1 MDGRMGSLQRA
12 MGAMETSMTAAV
24 RDESQKTRDCVA
36 TGLEEAA
43 RSFRGGG
50 RAVATEQVERLA
62 TTMAAGDTGGGLAYT
77 DHQFFAS
84 HKSVQS
90 FYNEYYGLGDFEG
103 VPISGG
109 LVAMDDKFGAKWR
122 KSVRGGAKHMSRLK
136 AVMRAIADMSALEGG
151 SLDRSID
158 VLDEVFRDKG
168 VDGGKQRLSNLVDIL
183 KKQGLVASATSRGP
197 RGRGVGIS

>member
-1 MDGRMGSLQRA
+1 
-12 MGAMETSMTAAV
+12 
-24 RDESQKTRDCVA
+24 
-36 TGLEEAA
+36 
-43 RSFRGGG
+43 
-50 RAVATEQVERLA
+50 
-62 TTMAAGDTGGGLAYT
+62 
-77 DHQFFAS
+77 
-84 HKSVQS
+84 
-90 FYNEYYGLGDFEG
+90 LGDFEG

-109 LVAMDDKFGAKWR
+109 LFAMDDRFGAKWR

-158 VLDEVFRDKG
+158 VLEEVFRDKG